1 MVSGETMLKTVYDI
15 SASTTPQSTGYALGF
30 IIGALSE
37 FRAYI
42 TDGNGDSLVD
52 SANYTLSSEV
62 QSVVATTCTFSTTYT
77 FPEGATKLTLTREVK
92 VEQEIDLA
100 NGEKINADTI
110 EEGLDNNCRIS
121 LMLAEQIKRA
131 PKMSIS
137 SEEEAPVFPD
147 SVERAGKM
155 LAFDENGNFAP
166 VLTTDVEQ
174 KLAEALAAEEATL
187 AYKQD
192 AANSA
197 ATATTKA
204 EEAETSRKKAQS
216 SFLEAAICE
225 GNAASSAEAAAAS
238 ALGIAEAEGRAK
250 TSATAAANSAT
261 EAAKQEKNAEEAAT
275 LATQKAT
282 EAETHAEFCV
292 ILKDDTATLKTQAE
306 ASALN
311 AAQSASEAAETRAAM
326 STEIETAKADITT
339 LKGEAVD
346 AINSTRETAVAAVE
360 QKKTD
365 SVNEVNTTK
374 ETAKTEITAMQTK
387 IEADIA
393 TLKKFEQITV
403 EPDSSYSVLL
413 LDKNNDGSKMSF
425 DSLATWLKTHEGD
438 QELSTIIDLIDR
450 GEFKNVYQQ
459 GDAILSTFTDGSTV
473 YEYPLIVVDPA
484 RDVVLADGATAAHR
498 AIFQPMY
505 STPWDIQYSQYRAF
519 LRCPTGLSAGSY
531 KVSFAQTW
539 SKLTTLEWYF
549 TLTHDVP
556 AGGRLNA
563 FHNFADGQSD
573 LSVRTYGNDGKLL
586 YTDAT
591 VTSTAID
598 GATDLGTMA
607 YTTRNGNLN
616 DMQESFYGWNDY
628 EHSAAA
634 QFLESDK
641 AGTGWWVAQD
651 DWDCEPSANT
661 ARNGFLS
668 YLDADLVKALKTVQV
683 KTAYNNAQGHSGEF
697 MTGYHRA
704 FLPSLEEMYI
714 VNQGAGEGDYLPYWK
729 ERSGLDS
736 PASWYTA
743 RSQYSVFPVN
753 NHTSANY
760 IWLRSAGRGDSCRAW
775 YVDPSGNVRY
785 HNYCRDGGRLLPLV
799 VL

>member
-1 MVSGETMLKTVYDI
+1 MVSGESMSKVVYDI
-15 SASTTPQSTGYALGF
+15 SESSTPLSTGYALTF
-30 IIGALSE
+30 IVGKQSE
-37 FRAYI
+37 LKAYI
-42 TDGNGDSLVD
+42 TDANGDTVID
-52 SANYTLSSEV
+52 SANYTLSSDTEG
-62 QSVVATTCTFSTTYT
+62 VVATLLTFAAAYT
-77 FPEGATKLTLTREVK
+77 FPEGATRLTLTREV
-92 VEQEIDLA
+92 EIAQDINLS
-100 NGEKINADTI
+100 NGERINADTL

-121 LMLAEQIKRA
+121 LMLAERLKRA
-131 PKMSIS
+131 VKMSIS
-137 SEEEAPVFPD
+137 EDEEAPTFPEAKD
-147 SVERAGKM
+147 RAGKI
-155 LAFDENGNFAP
+155 LAFNENGNFDP
-166 VLTTDVEQ
+166 VLTNDVEQ

-187 AYKQD
+187 GYKTD

-197 ATATTKA
+197 ATATEKAEEAAQSAAKALASQNSASSSADSCMQLAQSAQYCQTKA
-204 EEAETSRKKAQS
+204 EEAKSGAETAQ
-216 SFLEAAICE
+216 
-225 GNAASSAEAAAAS
+225 
-238 ALGIAEAEGRAK
+238 
-250 TSATAAANSAT
+250 TAAANSAT
-261 EAAKQEKNAEEAAT
+261 EAAKQEKLAEEAAL
-275 LATQKAT
+275 LASDKEAS
-282 EAETHAEFCV
+282 AETHAEFCAQ
-292 ILKDDTATLKTQAE
+292 LKNDTNTLKTEAE

-311 AAQSASEAAETRAAM
+311 AAQSASEAKETKAAM
-326 STEIETAKADITT
+326 DTEIEKAKTDITT

-346 AINSTRETAVAAVE
+346 AINSTKETAVAAVE

-365 SVNEVNTTK
+365 SIDEVNTTK
-374 ETAKTEITAMQTK
+374 ETAKTEITAIQTK

-425 DSLATWLKTHEGD
+425 DSLATWLKAHEGD

-450 GEFKNVYQQ
+450 DEFQNVYQQ

-473 YEYPLIVVDPA
+473 YEYPLLVVDPA
-484 RDVVLADGATAAHR
+484 RDVILPDGTTAAHR

-505 STPWDIQYSQYRAF
+505 STPWDIQFSQYRAF
-519 LRCPTGLSAGSY
+519 LRCPQGLAAGSY
-531 KVSFAQTW
+531 KVTFAQVW

-549 TLTHDVP
+549 TLTHAVP

-573 LSVRTYGNDGKLL
+573 TSVRTYGNDGKLL

-591 VTSTAID
+591 VTSTEIE
-598 GATDLGTMA
+598 GATDLGTMN
-607 YTTRNGNLN
+607 YTTRNGDLN
-616 DMQESFYGWNDY
+616 AMQESFYGWNDY
-628 EHSAAA
+628 EHSAVN
-634 QFLESDK
+634 QFLESNL
-641 AGTGWWVAQD
+641 ASTGWWVAQD
-651 DWDCEPSANT
+651 EWDCEPDANKT
-661 ARNGFLS
+661 RNGFLS
-668 YLDADLVKALKTVQV
+668 YLDSDLVKALKTVQV
-683 KTAYNNAQGHSGEF
+683 KTAYNNVQGHSGEF

-714 VNQGAGEGDYLPYWK
+714 VSQGAGEGDVLPYWK

-760 IWLRSAGRGDSCRAW
+760 IWLRSAGRGFAFNAW
-775 YVDPSGNVRY
+775 IVDPSGHVGCY
-785 HNYCRDGGRLLPLV
+785 YCRYGNRLLPLV

>member
-326 STEIETAKADITT
+326 STEIETAKADIS
-339 LKGEAVD
+339 
-346 AINSTRETAVAAVE
+346 STITQA
-360 QKKTD
+360 KTD
-365 SVNEVNTTK
+365 
-374 ETAKTEITAMQTK
+374 ITALKDAASGSASAAASSASAAATSENNAATSEQNALTYK
-387 IEADIA
+387 ENAETSASAAATSQSETA
-393 TLKKFEQITV
+393 TLKTQV
-403 EPDSSYSVLL
+403 ESIV
-413 LDKNNDGSKMSF
+413 G
-425 DSLATWLKTHEGD
+425 
-438 QELSTIIDLIDR
+438 
-450 GEFKNVYQQ
+450 NV
-459 GDAILSTFTDGSTV
+459 AALTLV
-473 YEYPLIVVDPA
+473 
-484 RDVVLADGATAAHR
+484 DGA
-498 AIFQPMY
+498 IN
-505 STPWDIQYSQYRAF
+505 I
-519 LRCPTGLSAGSY
+519 
-531 KVSFAQTW
+531 
-539 SKLTTLEWYF
+539 
-549 TLTHDVP
+549 
-556 AGGRLNA
+556 
-563 FHNFADGQSD
+563 
-573 LSVRTYGNDGKLL
+573 TY
-586 YTDAT
+586 T
-591 VTSTAID
+591 
-598 GATDLGTMA
+598 
-607 YTTRNGNLN
+607 
-616 DMQESFYGWNDY
+616 E
-628 EHSAAA
+628 
-634 QFLESDK
+634 
-641 AGTGWWVAQD
+641 
-651 DWDCEPSANT
+651 
-661 ARNGFLS
+661 
-668 YLDADLVKALKTVQV
+668 
-683 KTAYNNAQGHSGEF
+683 
-697 MTGYHRA
+697 
-704 FLPSLEEMYI
+704 
-714 VNQGAGEGDYLPYWK
+714 
-729 ERSGLDS
+729 
-736 PASWYTA
+736 
-743 RSQYSVFPVN
+743 
-753 NHTSANY
+753 
-760 IWLRSAGRGDSCRAW
+760 
-775 YVDPSGNVRY
+775 
-785 HNYCRDGGRLLPLV
+785 
-799 VL
+799 